1 MKKFLMS
8 LCAMLAMAG
17 STFADDTFSVDA
29 VTLPATYDAD
39 VVVRFSLDNGSQCS
53 GYQFWLKLPDKLEFK
68 TDASGNVVYTAGD
81 SYADAVQAVTANIDD
96 GYLKVACNTNNSNPL
111 TNQSGVLVVFKVK
124 VKQGET
130 VNVGQL
136 FEGESGGSLTNGKI
150 SNPNGLVHDVANSE
164 FSITIT
170 DRVVLDE
177 TSTMAPSAATGV
189 NVQVKRTIKA
199 GEWNTICLPFTMT
212 KTQVEAVFGADVEI
226 MKYTGYTAEIDMS
239 TLIPSSLTINF
250 EQYTMNLLM
259 PLRAGTPYLI
269 KTNVEGI
276 ESFNVDN
283 VNIVTSTED
292 VSGVETTYG
301 LAGKFKGTLVKTIV
315 PNKCL
320 FISGNKFYYSTGLT
334 NIKAFRG
341 WWELQAV
348 LDEVIPVGAPVYI
361 NVGGETTKVEGLT
374 IDQMDDNYYTLDGR
388 LVKTPGKG
396 VYIKNGKKVIV
407 K

>member
-1 MKKFLMS
+1 MS

-29 VTLPATYDAD
+29 VTLPATSEAD
-39 VVVRFSLDNGSQCS
+39 VVVRYNLDNGSQCS
-53 GYQFWLKLPDKLEFK
+53 GYQFWLQLPEELEFV
-68 TDASGNVVYTAGD
+68 TYTSSGQTLVTYTAGD
-81 SYADAVQAVTANIDD
+81 CYADAQAVTANVDE
-96 GYLKVACNTNNSNPL
+96 GYLKVACNTNGSVPL
-111 TNQSGVLVVFKVK
+111 TKQSGILVTFKVK
-124 VKQGET
+124 VKQGAT
-130 VNVGQL
+130 VTVGGQP
-136 FEGESGGSLTNGKI
+136 LTGNLINGKI
-150 SNPNGLVHDVANSE
+150 SNPNGLVHNVADSE

-276 ESFNVDN
+276 ESFTVDN

-292 VSGVETTYG
+292 VSGAETTYG
-301 LAGKFKGTLVKTIV
+301 LPGKFKGTLVKTIV

-320 FISGNKFYYSTGLT
+320 FISDNKFYYSTGLT

-348 LDEVIPVGAPVYI
+348 LDEVIPLGAPVYI
-361 NVGGETTKVEGLT
+361 NIGGETTKVERLT